1 MAYHREA
8 ARRVYNSVAA
18 CSVRENRLPSFGQK
32 LKRER
37 EKRAIT
43 LEQISSSTKIG
54 TRMLQALE
62 DENFDH
68 LPGGIFNKGFV
79 RAYARHVGLDE
90 DQAVADYLEA
100 SGQNAPPKADPATE
114 AATAEDDSSETIRSW
129 RIPWGWLAGGLLVV
143 ALALTLWNRRQHKDV
158 HPQLPAPSDSAKPAG
173 SEAENPNAKSGIS
186 TAPSGVSNAVPSPP
200 PAKAASPISR
210 PASSNVSNVSAPV
223 STVPTAAVAG
233 EFTLVILARE
243 DSWVS
248 IIADG
253 KAFEETLFADNQ
265 RTIHARNEVVI
276 KSGNTGGLDFVFNG
290 KKLPSQGDYGE
301 VKTLTFDP
309 SGLLSKSPAPTP
321 IR

>member
-1 MAYHREA
+1 
-8 ARRVYNSVAA
+8 
-18 CSVRENRLPSFGQK
+18 LPSFGQK

-90 DQAVADYLEA
+90 EQVVADYLEA
-100 SGQNAPPKADPATE
+100 SGQNTPPKADPATE
-114 AATAEDDSSETIRSW
+114 AATAADDSREPVRSW
-129 RIPWGWLAGGLLVV
+129 RIPWGWLAAGLLVV
-143 ALALTLWNRRQHKDV
+143 AIALTLWNRRQHKDV
-158 HPQLPAPSDSAKPAG
+158 HPQLPAPTGSAKPAT
-173 SEAENPNAKSGIS
+173 SNVENPNAESGIS
-186 TAPSGVSNAVPSPP
+186 SAPSGVSHAVPPVKEPSPMSRHASTNDNNVLAAMPTVP
-200 PAKAASPISR
+200 PA
-210 PASSNVSNVSAPV
+210 
-223 STVPTAAVAG
+223 TAAG
-233 EFTLVILARE
+233 EFSVIILARE
-243 DSWVS
+243 DSWLS
-248 IIADG
+248 IVADG
-253 KAFEETLFADNQ
+253 KTFEETLFADNQ

-301 VKTLTFDP
+301 VKTLTFGA
-309 SGLLSKSPAPTP
+309 SGLLPKSPTPTP
-321 IR
+321 MR